1 MTSDSKRSAST
12 PTRSGKSI
20 TVDCKKQSL
29 NSNLLIV
36 NACVH
41 PFVYRNQI
49 TKNEEKKKQER
60 MDYLEEGRK
69 VRQKQEEER
78 LKVENIKKEK
88 LDGLSK
94 LGIEEKYK
102 ADLSKKKII

>member
-1 MTSDSKRSAST
+1 MHSTST
-12 PTRSGKSI
+12 PIRLGNFLNAN
-20 TVDCKKQSL
+20 CRAQL
-29 NSNLLIV
+29 QNSNLFIV
-36 NACVH
+36 NACAC
-41 PFVYRNQI
+41 PFVIRNQI
-49 TKNEEKKKQER
+49 TKNEELKKQER

-78 LKVENIKKEK
+78 RKVENIKKDK
-88 LDGLSK
+88 LDSLSK

>member
-1 MTSDSKRSAST
+1 
-12 PTRSGKSI
+12 
-20 TVDCKKQSL
+20 
-29 NSNLLIV
+29 
-36 NACVH
+36 
-41 PFVYRNQI
+41 
-49 TKNEEKKKQER
+49 

-78 LKVENIKKEK
+78 QKVENIKKEK
-88 LDGLSK
+88 LDGLGK

>member
-1 MTSDSKRSAST
+1 
-12 PTRSGKSI
+12 
-20 TVDCKKQSL
+20 
-29 NSNLLIV
+29 
-36 NACVH
+36 
-41 PFVYRNQI
+41 
-49 TKNEEKKKQER
+49 

-78 LKVENIKKEK
+78 LKVENIKKDK
-88 LDGLSK
+88 LSSLSK